1 MRPFPPSSAKTGMLA
16 SVTNLEE
23 AEVALEGNADI
34 IDLKDPARGA
44 LGALDYPQVRAIVRY
59 VAGAVPLSATTG
71 DDPEMNPLTM
81 QETIRRMADTGV
93 DIVKIGFFPSPS
105 MRSCIEA
112 SARIAEQGVRLV
124 AVLFGDLGTDKIL
137 ASEIAAAGFFG
148 VMLDTAEK
156 NKGSLRDHLSE
167 ERLAQFVADAR
178 NHGLISGLAGSLR
191 IGDIPVLLSMHPDYL
206 GFRGAL
212 CQVGLRTAKLD
223 PAAFSRVRRA
233 MTQEVLQRASES
245 YCESVDMR

>member
-1 MRPFPPSSAKTGMLA
+1 MLA

-23 AEVALEGNADI
+23 AALALAGNADI

-44 LGALDYPQVRAIVRY
+44 LGDLDYPQVRAIVRQ

-71 DDPEMNPLTM
+71 DHVAMNPLSM

-105 MRSCIEA
+105 IPSCIEA

-124 AVLFGDLGTDKIL
+124 AVLFGDLGNDNMLSTDF
-137 ASEIAAAGFFG
+137 AAAGFFG
-148 VMLDTAEK
+148 VMLDTAGK
-156 NKGSLRDHLSE
+156 RNGSLRHHLGESY
-167 ERLAQFVADAR
+167 LAQFVADAR
-178 NHGLISGLAGSLR
+178 RCGLMSGLAGSLGV
-191 IGDIPVLLSMHPDYL
+191 GDIPALLALNPDYL

-212 CQVGLRTAKLD
+212 CQVGLRTAALD
-223 PAAFSRVRRA
+223 PAAFAQVRQAMNRNRDAFQVSAASRP
-233 MTQEVLQRASES
+233 T
-245 YCESVDMR
+245 